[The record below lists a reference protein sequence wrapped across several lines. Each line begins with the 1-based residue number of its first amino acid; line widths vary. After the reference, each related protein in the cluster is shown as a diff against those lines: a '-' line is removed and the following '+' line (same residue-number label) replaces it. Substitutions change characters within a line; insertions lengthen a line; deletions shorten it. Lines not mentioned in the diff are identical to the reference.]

1 MCVCVFL
8 CLFMHVASRH
18 DTAMLTVFRP
28 FITNI
33 WHKHFHIAPYEHT
46 YNVDL
51 FIFDFVFLPFKYI
64 HV

>member
-1 MCVCVFL
+1 
-8 CLFMHVASRH
+8 MHVASRH